1 MAKFI
6 LGVVLG
12 LAIGVSSSSFFSR
25 GEISELAG
33 KARAELGRHV
43 PINN

>member
-1 MAKFI
+1 MVKFI

-12 LAIGVSSSSFFSR
+12 LAIGVSYASFFSK
-25 GEISELAG
+25 GELTDLTG